1 MKTIYKIL
9 IALTVAFF
17 AVSCGKDI
25 EFNDGISLS
34 NESVNMPAVESWHVI
49 AVYANSDWTARLSKE
64 VEWAKIDVESGKTG
78 LGRIQIDCEENRGLK
93 RAVDLIVTDGVH
105 EDVLHIYQVA
115 GVDTPVFEF
124 VKTSLEVSSNKA
136 TIVTA
141 FNTNL
146 EQDLGEVE
154 VKVCDTAGNHVDWI
168 NHIEVQ
174 KDKVYF
180 GVSSTDLD
188 RVAVITL
195 SLIDGDG
202 VIYETSLSVT
212 QKAALN

>member
-1 MKTIYKIL
+1 
-9 IALTVAFF
+9 
-17 AVSCGKDI
+17 
-25 EFNDGISLS
+25 
-34 NESVNMPAVESWHVI
+34 MPAAESWHVI

-146 EQDLGEVE
+146 EQDLGKVE

-195 SLIDGDG
+195 TLIDGDG
-202 VIYETSLSVT
+202 VAYETSLSVT

>member
-1 MKTIYKIL
+1 MRTIYRIL
-9 IALTVAFF
+9 IVLSLSLF

-25 EFNDGISLS
+25 EFTDEISLS
-34 NESVNMPAVESWHVI
+34 NESVNMPATESWHVI
-49 AVYANSDWTARLSKE
+49 AVYANSDWTARLSSQ
-64 VEWAKIDVESGKTG
+64 VEWAALDVESGKAG
-78 LGRIQIDCEENRGLK
+78 IGRIQVNCSENLGLK
-93 RAVDLIVTDGVH
+93 RTVDVIVTDGVH
-105 EDVLHIYQVA
+105 EDVLRINQAA

-124 VKTSLEVSSNKA
+124 VKSALEVTSKKS
-136 TIVTA
+136 TVVTA
-141 FNTNL
+141 FSTNL
-146 EQDLGEVE
+146 EQDLDKVE
-154 VKVCDTAGNHVDWI
+154 VKVCDTAGNPVEWI
-168 NHIEVQ
+168 SSVEVQ

-180 GVSSTDLD
+180 NVSSTDID

>member
-1 MKTIYKIL
+1 
-9 IALTVAFF
+9 
-17 AVSCGKDI
+17 
-25 EFNDGISLS
+25 
-34 NESVNMPAVESWHVI
+34 MPAVESWHVI

-195 SLIDGDG
+195 TLIDGDG
-202 VIYETSLSVT
+202 VAYETSLSVT

>member
-1 MKTIYKIL
+1 MRTIYKLL
-9 IALTVAFF
+9 IVLSLSVF
-17 AVSCGKDI
+17 AVSCGKDV
-25 EFNDGISLS
+25 EFTDDISLS
-34 NESVNMPAVESWHVI
+34 NESVNMPATESWHVI
-49 AVYANSDWTARLSKE
+49 TVYANSDWTARLSKE
-64 VEWAKIDVESGKTG
+64 VEWAKIDVGSGKTG

-136 TIVTA
+136 TIMTA

-146 EQDLGEVE
+146 EQNLGEVE
-154 VKVCDTAGNHVDWI
+154 VKVCDTAGNYVDWI

-180 GVSSTDLD
+180 SVSSTDLD

-195 SLIDGDG
+195 TLIDGDG
-202 VIYETSLSVT
+202 VAYETSLSVT

>member
-1 MKTIYKIL
+1 MRTIYRIL
-9 IALTVAFF
+9 IVLSLSLF

-25 EFNDGISLS
+25 EFTDDISLS
-34 NESVNMPAVESWHVI
+34 NESVNMPATESWHVI
-49 AVYANSDWTARLSKE
+49 AVYANSDWTARLSTQ
-64 VEWAKIDVESGKTG
+64 VEWATLDVENGNSGI
-78 LGRIQIDCEENRGLK
+78 GRIQVNCSENLGLK
-93 RAVDLIVTDGVH
+93 RTVDVIVTDGVH
-105 EDVLHIYQVA
+105 EDVLRINQAA

-124 VKTSLEVSSNKA
+124 VKTALEVASNKA

-141 FNTNL
+141 FSTNL
-146 EQDLGEVE
+146 EQDLDTVE
-154 VKVCDTAGNHVDWI
+154 VKVSDTAGNPVEWI
-168 NHIEVQ
+168 NSIEVQ

-180 GVSSTDLD
+180 GVSSTDID

-202 VIYETSLSVT
+202 VVYETSLSVT